1 MNIKSYIFISAEG
14 YTFQPESDF
23 VEPEIENCQVLG
35 FGIGENP
42 QEAFDSFLND
52 NKFYLDL
59 NFEEVICYEL
69 ACGEPIAQ
77 FELKV

>member
-52 NKFYLDL
+52 NKFY
-59 NFEEVICYEL
+59 
-69 ACGEPIAQ
+69 
-77 FELKV
+77 